1 MLISLPHGV
10 SLEADLE
17 VPTGSQSTQENK
29 LAILLHPWS
38 WLGGRMNDP
47 CVEAVSKLVLPLTLR
62 LMINFP
68 LRSTNGLD

>member
-47 CVEAVSKLVLPLTLR
+47 CVEAGASVDPQIDDKLSAALYEW
-62 LMINFP
+62 
-68 LRSTNGLD
+68 S